1 MFLRKQGYLHGCIQ
15 RSCRIIFIR
24 CFNHNIYGPGRETRD
39 YFNRKSEMSKIV
51 VGGAETFS
59 VVDYPNKIAAV
70 VFLQGCPWRC
80 PFCYNTAVQKIGQP
94 TDFIWERFL
103 AFLHDRQ
110 GKLDAVVFS
119 GGEPLVQDA
128 LGDAI
133 DEVRALGYQIGLHT
147 GGYRPEHLQ
156 KLVSRLD
163 WVGMDIKAPFEA
175 ERYRQVTQTNHLDK
189 VLQSLD
195 ILLSS
200 GIDFECRTTC
210 DPRLLTVEDIYHMAQ
225 DLAAKGVKKYFLQKY
240 RPVPQDMVT
249 TEADCEKL
257 VDNQALLAQI
267 KPLFKEFSVRK

>member
-1 MFLRKQGYLHGCIQ
+1 
-15 RSCRIIFIR
+15 
-24 CFNHNIYGPGRETRD
+24 
-39 YFNRKSEMSKIV
+39 
-51 VGGAETFS
+51 
-59 VVDYPNKIAAV
+59 
-70 VFLQGCPWRC
+70 
-80 PFCYNTAVQKIGQP
+80 
-94 TDFIWERFL
+94 
-103 AFLHDRQ
+103 
-110 GKLDAVVFS
+110 
-119 GGEPLVQDA
+119 
-128 LGDAI
+128 
-133 DEVRALGYQIGLHT
+133 
-147 GGYRPEHLQ
+147 
-156 KLVSRLD
+156 
-163 WVGMDIKAPFEA
+163 MDIKAPFEA

-257 VDNQALLAQI
+257 VDNQSLLAQI